1 MDDTAFIRDIEYVS
15 LQANVICL
23 LLFILSTTTIIEYPE
38 RFQWAAPP
46 LTVARE
52 IKMRS
57 IGRARR

>member
-1 MDDTAFIRDIEYVS
+1 MSDIEYLS
-15 LQANVICL
+15 LQASIICL

>member
-1 MDDTAFIRDIEYVS
+1 MDDKAFISDIEYLS
-15 LQANVICL
+15 LQASIICL